1 MKKRE
6 TGNSLFLFGS
16 AMMVSIGLFASQT
29 FSQTE
34 SDEDFH
40 STRIGI
46 SAGMGVSYHA
56 AQDIVDRINGS
67 GVITQRVGDFKSGVD
82 FFGAVSVPVSRDWV
96 VKGEYVY
103 MLSSY
108 SLPSNIS
115 VHNAEFSYNIHIPTL
130 VGQYILFEAPTYNL
144 KAGVGAGYHFATY
157 SEKYSSVDASFT
169 GRGVGMLIELEGN
182 TALGEALYAHL
193 GVQMRWEFIG
203 ALTNGA
209 GNPPLGNSAS
219 TSLNCFSIGAR
230 LGMTYYL

>member
-1 MKKRE
+1 MV
-6 TGNSLFLFGS
+6 FAILFGLLS
-16 AMMVSIGLFASQT
+16 SVYPFLAIAQPEQS
-29 FSQTE
+29 
-34 SDEDFH
+34 EDFH

-82 FFGAVSVPVSRDWV
+82 FFGAVSVPVSRDWA

-108 SLPSNIS
+108 SLPSIIS
-115 VHNAEFSYNIHIPTL
+115 VHNAEFSYNIHMPTL

-209 GNPPLGNSAS
+209 GNPAPGNSAS
-219 TSLNCFSIGAR
+219 TSFNCFSIGAR